1 MIVDT
6 SRVLWF
12 RSALALALCVVTA
25 LSLTPAPELPLT
37 LWDKANHAL
46 AYFFLAYLG
55 DRAFPSSGS
64 STPRIIVLICL
75 FTYGVLIEIL
85 QSQIPSRQASMLD
98 MIANANGLGVYT
110 LLHYVTRHQRPV

>member
-12 RSALALALCVVTA
+12 RCTFVLALCVVTA
-25 LSLTPAPELPLT
+25 LSLTPSPELPIN

-55 DRAFPSSGS
+55 DHAFPSSGS
-64 STPRIIVLICL
+64 STPRIMVLVGL
-75 FTYGVLIEIL
+75 FIYGVLIEIL
-85 QSQIPSRQASMLD
+85 QSQIPSRQASTLD
-98 MIANANGLGVYT
+98 MIANASGLGLYT
-110 LLHYVTRHQRPV
+110 LLHYVTRYQRSV